1 MSHFSYQDG
10 VLHAEGVPLSAIA
23 AAVRHPDLRLLE
35 SPAAGQLRRLRRAR
49 AAGRDALVCYAM
61 KANSNLAIL
70 DLLARQGAGF
80 DIVSGGEL
88 LRVIAAGGDPG
99 KVIFSGVGKTVAEIE
114 LALDKGILCFN
125 VESIPE
131 LHRINEVAGRLGKR
145 APVSLRV
152 NPNVDA
158 KTHPYIAT
166 GLKAS
171 KFGVA
176 FSDALATY
184 RAAAALPHLDV
195 VGIDCHIGSQLL
207 DDAPLLEALDKL
219 IELIDTL
226 AAEGIHLHHLD
237 VGGGLG
243 IDYGTGE
250 APPVPIGDYV
260 DARVRA
266 RGRLARRE
274 ARRPADQGDLR
285 AGPLDRRQHRR
296 AADVGRVPEAGRG
309 KELLRGRRR
318 HERHGAPDPVP
329 GLDGRQ
335 AGRAARRRAPSP
347 TTWSARCAN
356 PATGWRATA
365 TLAVEPGDV
374 LAMMAA
380 GAYGFTMASNYNT
393 RGRAAEVLVDG
404 DQVHLIRRRASCC
417 RKSSFRAGNPGP
429 LSVSRRASLR
439 GRLRRRAG
447 GCSRL
452 RLRRLCARAAPAP
465 EHAQAEQQRD
475 HRAPDDGL
483 LEVVL
488 ARLHPPVVQD
498 RQRRDQR
505 RSAGAAGPSC
515 GPGA

>member
-1 MSHFSYQDG
+1 MSHFSYQNG
-10 VLHAEGVPLSAIA
+10 VLHAERLALSDIA
-23 AAVRHPDLRLLE
+23 TRFGTPAYVYSKAQLLDNFNGYAA
-35 SPAAGQLRRLRRAR
+35 PAK
-49 AAGRDALVCYAM
+49 GRDALVCYAM

-99 KVIFSGVGKTVAEIE
+99 KVIFSGVGKTVEEIA

-184 RAAAALPHLDV
+184 RSAAALPHLDV

-226 AAEGIHLHHLD
+226 AGEGIHLHHLD

-243 IDYGTGE
+243 IDYGSADGQ
-250 APPVPIGDYV
+250 PVPIGDYV
-260 DARVRA
+260 SRVFARVDAWRA
-266 RGRLARRE
+266 EKYDGKPIKVIFEPGRSIVGNAGVLLMSVEFLKPGEEKNFCVVDAAMNDMARPAMYQAWMDVKPVQPRAGDAPVYDVVGPVCESGDWLAR
-274 ARRPADQGDLR
+274 DR
-285 AGPLDRRQHRR
+285 A
-296 AADVGRVPEAGRG
+296 
-309 KELLRGRRR
+309 
-318 HERHGAPDPVP
+318 
-329 GLDGRQ
+329 
-335 AGRAARRRAPSP
+335 
-347 TTWSARCAN
+347 
-356 PATGWRATA
+356 
-365 TLAVEPGDV
+365 LAVQPGDV

-380 GAYGFTMASNYNT
+380 GAYGFTMSSNYNT
-393 RGRAAEVLVDG
+393 RGRVAELLVDG
-404 DQVHLIRRRASCC
+404 DQVHLVRRREMPEELFA
-417 RKSSFRAGNPGP
+417 
-429 LSVSRRASLR
+429 LESV
-439 GRLRRRAG
+439 
-447 GCSRL
+447 
-452 RLRRLCARAAPAP
+452 
-465 EHAQAEQQRD
+465 
-475 HRAPDDGL
+475 
-483 LEVVL
+483 VK
-488 ARLHPPVVQD
+488 
-498 RQRRDQR
+498 
-505 RSAGAAGPSC
+505 
-515 GPGA
+515 

>member
-10 VLHAEGVPLSAIA
+10 VLHAEGVALPAIA
-23 AAVRHPDLRLLE
+23 AQFGTPTYVYSKAQLLQNFRGY
-35 SPAAGQLRRLRRAR
+35 AASSK
-49 AAGRDALVCYAM
+49 GRDALVCYAM

-70 DLLARQGAGF
+70 DILAREGAGF

-114 LALDKGILCFN
+114 LALNKGILCFN

-145 APVSLRV
+145 APISLRV
-152 NPNVDA
+152 NPNVDP

-184 RAAAALPHLDV
+184 RTASALPHLDV

-226 AAEGIHLHHLD
+226 ASEGIVLHHLD

-243 IDYGTGE
+243 IDYGTGDN
-250 APPVPIGDYV
+250 APVPIGDYV
-260 DARVRA
+260 SRVFARIDAWRA
-266 RGRLARRE
+266 EKYEGKPVKVIFEPGRSIVGNTGVLLMSVEFLKPGEEKNFCVVDAAMNDMMRPALYQAWMDVKPVAQRDAAPVKYDLVGPICESGDWLARDRE
-274 ARRPADQGDLR
+274 
-285 AGPLDRRQHRR
+285 
-296 AADVGRVPEAGRG
+296 
-309 KELLRGRRR
+309 
-318 HERHGAPDPVP
+318 
-329 GLDGRQ
+329 
-335 AGRAARRRAPSP
+335 
-347 TTWSARCAN
+347 
-356 PATGWRATA
+356 
-365 TLAVEPGDV
+365 LAIEPGDL
-374 LAMMAA
+374 LAMMTA

-404 DQVHLIRRRASCC
+404 DQVHLIRRRET
-417 RKSSFRAGNPGP
+417 
-429 LSVSRRASLR
+429 
-439 GRLRRRAG
+439 
-447 GCSRL
+447 
-452 RLRRLCARAAPAP
+452 P
-465 EHAQAEQQRD
+465 EELFA
-475 HRAPDDGL
+475 
-483 LEVVL
+483 LETIVK
-488 ARLHPPVVQD
+488 
-498 RQRRDQR
+498 
-505 RSAGAAGPSC
+505 
-515 GPGA
+515 